1 MRFLK
6 SEAGAVVLW
15 LVGTILLAASVFPWI
30 YRLGQDLATEAA
42 AKDLSPFLESV
53 GASAAKADLGTYF
66 SRSLYLAVLLL
77 LPVLILR
84 LKKIRKARSEVS
96 AGISPLPEPPSWK
109 IRVLQLLG
117 AFALAT
123 VLLWVLGLGLEA
135 AGAFSADPTPPS
147 ISKVLKKSLIAAILA
162 GIIEEWL
169 FRGLLLGVWL
179 RIAKPMTALLSVS
192 FIFAVVHF
200 LQPPTDYAIADPAA
214 LSAGFQLLGG
224 ILSHFADPRFIAAEL
239 ALLFVLGIVL
249 GSNRLQTGS
258 LCVPIGLHAGFVFAF
273 KSFNLLYDNADSA
286 LRPLWIG
293 ESLRSGLLPLATLI
307 LTGAICRFVFRSRK
321 PSNTPP
327 VSD

>member
-1 MRFLK
+1 M
-6 SEAGAVVLW
+6 VLW
-15 LVGTILLAASVFPWI
+15 ILGTILLAASAFPWI
-30 YRLGQDLATEAA
+30 HRLGQNLATEAA

-66 SRSLYLAVLLL
+66 SRSLYLAVLVL

-84 LKKIRKARSEVS
+84 LKKIHKTRGTISTEA
-96 AGISPLPEPPSWK
+96 SPLPEPPAWK
-109 IRVLQLLG
+109 IRVLHFLG
-117 AFALAT
+117 AFVLAAA
-123 VLLWVLGLGLEA
+123 LLWALGLGLEK
-135 AGAFSADPTPPS
+135 AGAFAADPTPVAL
-147 ISKVLKKSLIAAILA
+147 SKVLKKSLIPAILA
-162 GIIEEWL
+162 GFIEEWL

-192 FIFAVVHF
+192 FVFAVVHF
-200 LQPPTDYAIADPAA
+200 LQPPENYTIADP
-214 LSAGFQLLGG
+214 SSFGAGFQLLGG
-224 ILSHFADPRFIAAEL
+224 ILSHFADPGFIAAEL

-249 GSNRLQTGS
+249 GSNRLRTGS
-258 LCVPIGLHAGFVFAF
+258 LSVPIGLHAGFVFAF
-273 KSFNLLYDNADSA
+273 KSFNFVYDNADSA

-321 PSNTPP
+321 PHNNHP

>member
-15 LVGTILLAASVFPWI
+15 LLGTILLAASVFPWV

-42 AKDLSPFLESV
+42 SKELSPILESV

-66 SRSLYLAVLLL
+66 SRSLYLAVLVL
-77 LPVLILR
+77 LPVLVIRLR
-84 LKKIRKARSEVS
+84 KVRKT
-96 AGISPLPEPPSWK
+96 GGSPPLATSVLPEPPSWK
-109 IRVLQLLG
+109 IRVIHLLI

-123 VLLWVLGLGLEA
+123 ALLWGLGLGLEA
-135 AGAFSADPTPPS
+135 AGAFSADPTPPA

-200 LQPPTDYAIADPAA
+200 LQPPADYAISNPAA

-249 GSNRLQTGS
+249 GSNRLRTGS
-258 LCVPIGLHAGFVFAF
+258 LWVPIGLHAGFVFAF
-273 KSFNLLYDNADSA
+273 KSFNFLYDNADTT

-321 PSNTPP
+321 QSNTSA

>member
-30 YRLGQDLATEAA
+30 YRLGHHLAAEAA
-42 AKDLSPFLESV
+42 TKDLSPILESV

-66 SRSLYLAVLLL
+66 SRALYVAVLLL

-84 LKKIRKARSEVS
+84 LRKIRKARGPAVMVT
-96 AGISPLPEPPSWK
+96 SPLPKPPPWK
-109 IRVLQLLG
+109 IRVIHLLV

-123 VLLWVLGLGLEA
+123 ALLWALGLGLEK
-135 AGAFSADPTPPS
+135 AGAFFADSTPPS
-147 ISKVLKKSLIAAILA
+147 IAKVLKKSLTPAVLA

-179 RIAKPMTALLSVS
+179 RITKPRTALLSVS

-200 LQPPTDYAIADPAA
+200 LQPPANYAIADPAA
-214 LSAGFQLLGG
+214 GFAGFQLLGG
-224 ILSHFADPRFIAAEL
+224 VLLHFTDPRFIASEL
-239 ALLFVLGIVL
+239 ALLFVLGLVL
-249 GSNRLQTGS
+249 GSNRLRTGS

-273 KSFNLLYDNADSA
+273 KSFNLLYDKADSP

-307 LTGAICRFVFRSRK
+307 LTGVICTFVFRSK
-321 PSNTPP
+321 KAS
-327 VSD
+327 